1 MGKLKWKDNPRDFSQ
16 VIVWG
21 GKCACGLSKLTWL
34 CFLIIFLLVLEQL
47 RVSILSVVWISLT
60 ACKAITPF
68 ISFKDLTAA
77 GREWMGFVEWLE
89 DPVFSCNVLTGTT
102 PRELIAGDDIWL
114 LARSRSATSYGH
126 YHVCLHRN
134 SFWNGLWRAKVC
146 FATWCLLQ
154 EMWVSGSSPVKFYC
168 WLDPLQ
174 GNMHKPSMGGLTV
187 ILFQEL
193 KYEYQMFVRC
203 FAPFLVKAYCLI
215 NKNE

>member
-34 CFLIIFLLVLEQL
+34 CFLIIFILLLEQL

-77 GREWMGFVEWLE
+77 GGEWMGFVEWLE
-89 DPVFSCNVLTGTT
+89 DPVFSCNVLTGTR

-114 LARSRSATSYGH
+114 LARSCSATSYGQLPCVSSQKQLLKWSLESKSVFCNLVFASRNVGEWFFTCEVLLLTWPTAGEH
-126 YHVCLHRN
+126 AQAQHGWIDSYFIPGAKIWISNVCQMFCPIL
-134 SFWNGLWRAKVC
+134 G
-146 FATWCLLQ
+146 
-154 EMWVSGSSPVKFYC
+154 EG
-168 WLDPLQ
+168 
-174 GNMHKPSMGGLTV
+174 
-187 ILFQEL
+187 ILFNQ
-193 KYEYQMFVRC
+193 
-203 FAPFLVKAYCLI
+203 
-215 NKNE
+215 